1 MIRIERKDTA
11 QTQLAIK
18 DLEVARKSGN
28 SYNTENVNRALK
40 EVFRGKCYICEN
52 KNATSY
58 QIEHLIPHR
67 GNTQLK
73 YDWNN
78 FFGVCAHCNNI
89 KSDKYEPILDCTK
102 RSVEQL
108 IAFRKKG
115 YFGAEEKLE
124 FTPLVS
130 DDEEV
135 EHTVSLLEDVYY
147 GTTPQKKIEAQ
158 IIRKNLRKDLS
169 KFKEYVREYQ
179 EAEDVVEKDDIG
191 ELLKRELKDS
201 SEFTAFKRWLIWDN
215 EMFSEIEK
223 YIPKK
228 EQNE

>member
-18 DLEVARKSGN
+18 DLEVARKRGN

-40 EVFRGKCYICEN
+40 EVFHGKCYICEN
-52 KNATSY
+52 KHATAY

-67 GNTQLK
+67 GNAQLK

-78 FFGVCAHCNNI
+78 LFWVCAHCNNI

-102 RSVEQL
+102 RSVEQV

-179 EAEDVVEKDDIG
+179 EAEAAVEKDDIG
-191 ELLKRELKDS
+191 ELLKRELRDS

-215 EMFSEIEK
+215 PMFSEIEK
-223 YIPKK
+223 YSPKK
-228 EQNE
+228 D

>member
-18 DLEVARKSGN
+18 DLEEASQRGN

-40 EVFRGKCYICEN
+40 AVFYGKCYICEN
-52 KNATSY
+52 KHATSY
-58 QIEHLIPHR
+58 QIEHLIPHH
-67 GNTQLK
+67 GNARLK

-78 FFGVCAHCNNI
+78 LFWACAHCNNI

-102 RSVEQL
+102 RS
-108 IAFRKKG
+108 
-115 YFGAEEKLE
+115 LE

-135 EHTVSLLEDVYY
+135 ERTVSLLEDVYY

-158 IIRKNLRKDLS
+158 IIRKNLRKNLS

-191 ELLKRELKDS
+191 ELLKRELNNS

-228 EQNE
+228 D

>member
-1 MIRIERKDTA
+1 MIRIKRKDTA

-18 DLEVARKSGN
+18 DLEEASQRGN

-40 EVFRGKCYICEN
+40 AVFYGKCYICEN
-52 KNATSY
+52 KHATSY
-58 QIEHLIPHR
+58 QIEHLIPHH
-67 GNTQLK
+67 GNARLK

-78 FFGVCAHCNNI
+78 LFWACAHCNNI

-102 RSVEQL
+102 RSVEQ
-108 IAFRKKG
+108 
-115 YFGAEEKLE
+115 
-124 FTPLVS
+124 
-130 DDEEV
+130 
-135 EHTVSLLEDVYY
+135 TVSLLEDVYY

-158 IIRKNLRKDLS
+158 IIRKNLRKNLS

-179 EAEDVVEKDDIG
+179 EAEDAVEKDDIG
-191 ELLKRELKDS
+191 ELLKRELNNS

-228 EQNE
+228 D

>member
-1 MIRIERKDTA
+1 MTG
-11 QTQLAIK
+11 T
-18 DLEVARKSGN
+18 
-28 SYNTENVNRALK
+28 
-40 EVFRGKCYICEN
+40 IC
-52 KNATSY
+52 
-58 QIEHLIPHR
+58 
-67 GNTQLK
+67 
-73 YDWNN
+73 
-78 FFGVCAHCNNI
+78 FGRDAHCNNI

-135 EHTVSLLEDVYY
+135 EQTVSLLEDVYY

-158 IIRKNLRKDLS
+158 IIRKNLRKNLS

-179 EAEDVVEKDDIG
+179 EAEDAVEKDDIG
-191 ELLKRELKDS
+191 ELLKRELNNS

-228 EQNE
+228 IDFREIKLVLECAIIQVPILNFASILYCTKTYIAVSFLNLGLGTFGAC

>member
-1 MIRIERKDTA
+1 M
-11 QTQLAIK
+11 
-18 DLEVARKSGN
+18 
-28 SYNTENVNRALK
+28 
-40 EVFRGKCYICEN
+40 F
-52 KNATSY
+52 
-58 QIEHLIPHR
+58 
-67 GNTQLK
+67 
-73 YDWNN
+73 W
-78 FFGVCAHCNNI
+78 VCAHCNNI

-135 EHTVSLLEDVYY
+135 EQTVSLLEDVYY

-158 IIRKNLRKDLS
+158 IIRKNLRKNLS

-179 EAEDVVEKDDIG
+179 EAEDAVEKDDIG

-201 SEFTAFKRWLIWDN
+201 SEFTAFKRWLMWDN

-228 EQNE
+228 D

>member
-11 QTQLAIK
+11 QTLLAIK
-18 DLEVARKSGN
+18 DLEEVSQRGN

-40 EVFRGKCYICEN
+40 AVFYGKCYICEN
-52 KNATSY
+52 KHATSY
-58 QIEHLIPHR
+58 QIEHLIPHH
-67 GNTQLK
+67 GNTRLK

-78 FFGVCAHCNNI
+78 LFWACAHCNNI

-135 EHTVSLLEDVYY
+135 EQTVSLLEDVYY
-147 GTTPQKKIEAQ
+147 GTTPQKKDRGADHT
-158 IIRKNLRKDLS
+158 K
-169 KFKEYVREYQ
+169 KFAKESLKIQRVCKRVSGSGRCGGKRRYRRTL
-179 EAEDVVEKDDIG
+179 EK
-191 ELLKRELKDS
+191 R
-201 SEFTAFKRWLIWDN
+201 T
-215 EMFSEIEK
+215 
-223 YIPKK
+223 
-228 EQNE
+228 Q